1 MDKLTKKQLKAQH
14 KSRKKEAKL
23 NKYQSGES
31 VVVTTKKDSKGVR
44 FAHIVKGML
53 YVILS
58 VSLFLALLL
67 GQTGYIMSLDDIIN
81 QLILIIAGKIVLI
94 VIALALLIYG
104 LKQLKI
110 VR

>member
-1 MDKLTKKQLKAQH
+1 M
-14 KSRKKEAKL
+14 
-23 NKYQSGES
+23 
-31 VVVTTKKDSKGVR
+31 
-44 FAHIVKGML
+44 VKGIL
-53 YVILS
+53 YVILA

-67 GQTGYIMSLDDIIN
+67 GQTGYILSLDDIIN
-81 QLILIIAGKIVLI
+81 KLIFIISGKIILI